1 MVNSPSRQQIL
12 RLYGSTLRA
21 ARSFSSYNF
30 RNYFV
35 RRTREN
41 FRSMQT
47 EQDSGKLSQAYNE
60 AVKELAVLRRSAM
73 VNQLYGGWRLVVEN
87 QSEVRERGEN

>member
-1 MVNSPSRQQIL
+1 MVNPPSRQQIL

-30 RNYFV
+30 RSYFV

-41 FRSMQT
+41 FRNIQT

-73 VNQLYGGWRLVVEN
+73 VNQLYGGWRLVVEE
-87 QSEVRERGEN
+87 QSGVRERGEN

>member
-1 MVNSPSRQQIL
+1 MVNPPSRQHIL
-12 RLYGSTLRA
+12 HLYGSTLRA
-21 ARSFSSYNF
+21 AKSFSSYNF

-35 RRTREN
+35 QRTREN
-41 FRSMQT
+41 FRNMQA
-47 EQDSGKLSQAYNE
+47 EQDPGKLSHAYNE

-73 VNQLYGGWRLVVEN
+73 VNQLYGGRRLAVEE